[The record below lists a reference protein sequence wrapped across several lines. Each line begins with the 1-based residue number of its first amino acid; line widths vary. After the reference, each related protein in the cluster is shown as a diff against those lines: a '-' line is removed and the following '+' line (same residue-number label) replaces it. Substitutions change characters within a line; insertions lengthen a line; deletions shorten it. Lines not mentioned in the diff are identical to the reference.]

1 VLGYNNKKYK
11 VNMKKKRE
19 KLWVNKA
26 ESFDAAK
33 EYDDDYYLS
42 MSEKERLETVQ
53 FLREEY
59 FKIKKGSD
67 DENRKRLRRVIR
79 IIK

>member
-1 VLGYNNKKYK
+1 
-11 VNMKKKRE
+11 MKKKRK

-26 ESFDAAK
+26 TSFDAAQ
-33 EYDDDYYLS
+33 EYDDDYYLC

-59 FKIKKGSD
+59 FKIKKGSH
-67 DENRKRLRRVIR
+67 DEDRKRLD
-79 IIK
+79 

>member
-1 VLGYNNKKYK
+1 
-11 VNMKKKRE
+11 MKKKRK
-19 KLWVNKA
+19 KLCVNKA
-26 ESFDAAK
+26 KSFDAAK

-42 MSEKERLETVQ
+42 MTEKERLETFQ

-79 IIK
+79 IIKQT

>member
-1 VLGYNNKKYK
+1 
-11 VNMKKKRE
+11 M
-19 KLWVNKA
+19 WVNKA

-33 EYDDDYYLS
+33 EYDNDYYLS

>member
-1 VLGYNNKKYK
+1 MNI
-11 VNMKKKRE
+11 KKKRE

-26 ESFDAAK
+26 TSFEAAQ

-53 FLREEY
+53 FLRDEY
-59 FKIKKGSD
+59 SKIKKGSN
-67 DENRKRLRRVIR
+67 DEGRKRLRRIIR
-79 IIK
+79 IIKQI